1 MTYLFLYITGI
12 ASIWW
17 VYRVGWTEA
26 LKTFLSV
33 LIPSILI
40 ILFNVKA
47 GRLIFKNPAVGI
59 ISVLPTAFFI
69 YRGSKPIVFGINN
82 WIERKR
88 NEFVNSQDIVEMN
101 FQVSRHVS
109 FQVNFQGNCQVI
121 FEANFLRY
129 VQVNF
134 K

>member
-1 MTYLFLYITGI
+1 MTYFVLYIAGI

-26 LKTFLSV
+26 LKTILSV

-59 ISVLPTAFFI
+59 ISILPTAFFI
-69 YRGSKPIVFGINN
+69 YRGSKPLVFVMNN
-82 WIERKR
+82 WIDRTR
-88 NEFVNSQDIVEMN
+88 NEFVNSKDVVEAE
-101 FQVSRHVS
+101 
-109 FQVNFQGNCQVI
+109 VI
-121 FEANFLRY
+121 SKEET
-129 VQVNF
+129 
-134 K
+134 

>member
-1 MTYLFLYITGI
+1 MTYFVLYIFGI

-17 VYRVGWTEA
+17 VYKVGWTEA
-26 LKTFLSV
+26 LKTILSV

-69 YRGSKPIVFGINN
+69 YRGSKPLVFGMNS
-82 WIERKR
+82 WIDRKR
-88 NEFVNSQDIVEMN
+88 NEFVDSKDVVDAE
-101 FQVSRHVS
+101 
-109 FQVNFQGNCQVI
+109 VI
-121 FEANFLRY
+121 SKEET
-129 VQVNF
+129 
-134 K
+134 

>member
-1 MTYLFLYITGI
+1 MTYLFLYFFGI

-26 LKTFLSV
+26 LKTIFSV

-69 YRGSKPIVFGINN
+69 YRGSKPLVYGINS
-82 WIERKR
+82 WLDRKR
-88 NEFVNSQDIVEMN
+88 NEFVDSQEIVDTE
-101 FQVSRHVS
+101 
-109 FQVNFQGNCQVI
+109 VI
-121 FEANFLRY
+121 SKEQA
-129 VQVNF
+129 
-134 K
+134 